1 MKHKETPIS
10 TKINQLSQAESRWFA
25 IYTKYKCE
33 KYVTEHLARKGIA
46 AYVPLI
52 TKIKQYASRVKRS
65 NVPLINCYVFVKIT
79 KDQYVK
85 VLETQYVMSF
95 IKQRQNLIAIPDE
108 EINLLKRIVGEMED
122 VSAGNIEMSIGDEVE
137 IIGGN
142 LTGIRGRLIES
153 EGKNKFVVKLESIG
167 LQLSMIIDKSLLRL
181 IKSKAV
187 LS

>member
-10 TKINQLSQAESRWFA
+10 TKINHLSTTESRWFA

-33 KYVTEHLARKGIA
+33 KYVAEHLAKKGIA

-52 TKIKQYASRVKRS
+52 TKIKQYTSRVKRFD
-65 NVPLINCYVFVKIT
+65 VPLINCYVFVKIT

-95 IKQRQNLIAIPDE
+95 IKQRQNLIAIPDD
-108 EINLLKRIVGEMED
+108 EINLLKRIVGEIEN
-122 VSAGNIEMSIGDEVE
+122 VSAGNIEMNIGDEVE

-142 LTGIRGRLIES
+142 LTGIRGRLVEA
-153 EGKNKFVVKLESIG
+153 EGKNKFIVQLESIG

-181 IKSKAV
+181 LKSKAT
-187 LS
+187 L